1 MMTGYLINTH
11 YRKTTALEKLLT
23 SLVNV
28 AVVCV
33 AAIPF
38 FLLDDLPALTLK
50 LILIGLFFLENTVAI
65 IFWEYRLPGM
75 LIQNTIW
82 QCRYSKINQLIHAVM
97 YTASFATLL
106 FYVWL
111 PGDLLL
117 LNLLLVQLPCVLLTK
132 TTFHGL
138 MAGNM
143 VDVKPVKLD
152 KD

>member
-1 MMTGYLINTH
+1 MANQLINGL

-23 SLVNV
+23 SMVNV
-28 AVVCV
+28 VVVYV

-38 FLLDDLPALTLK
+38 FLLDDFPALTLK
-50 LILIGLFFLENTVAI
+50 LIFIGLFFLENVVAI

-82 QCRYSKINQLIHAVM
+82 QCQYSKINQLIHAVL

-106 FYVWL
+106 FCVWI
-111 PGDLLL
+111 PGDLLVF
-117 LNLLLVQLPCVLLTK
+117 NLLLVQMPCVLLTK

-138 MAGNM
+138 IAGNM
-143 VDVKPVKLD
+143 VDVKPIKLN